1 MNLSHNAPQANNHAQ
16 LGLIFISVAIVFW
29 GMLPIALKLS
39 GAFIDPVTLTWF
51 RFLVALVVS
60 ILIQWSAGSLKQF
73 AALDA
78 KVWLR
83 LVLAGVF
90 LMLNYVSFV
99 YSLDYLAPGAAQL
112 NFQTSPFFLAF
123 GGVLFFKERLNAV
136 QLSCFATLALGMLM
150 FFHPYLDLSGAN
162 NHQVWIGVM
171 IIQFSAL
178 SWTSYALLQ
187 KSLLNRLSPA
197 NVLLVIYGLGIFVI
211 APFSDF
217 SQFASM
223 DSFEWQIALFCAA
236 NTLIAYGCFGQSMK
250 YWPTA
255 QVSAMLALT
264 PVFSFSATA
273 LVVSIGW
280 WPDVFHADELDGLSL
295 LGIGVI
301 IVSVMVVQLLPLYR
315 NRQAK
320 RLQAA

>member
-1 MNLSHNAPQANNHAQ
+1 MNLSHSAPSANNHAQ
-16 LGLIFISVAIVFW
+16 LGLLFISVAIVFW

-197 NVLLVIYGLGIFVI
+197 NVLLVIYGLGIFVM

-280 WPDVFHADELDGLSL
+280 WPEVFHADELDGLSL